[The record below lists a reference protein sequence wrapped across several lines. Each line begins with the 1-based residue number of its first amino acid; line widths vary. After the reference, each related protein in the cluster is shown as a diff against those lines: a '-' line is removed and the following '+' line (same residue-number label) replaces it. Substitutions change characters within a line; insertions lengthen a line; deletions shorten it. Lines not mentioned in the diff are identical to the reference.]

1 MQRALPVAATAH
13 AGAEPRAGIAL
24 DVAGMQHQGRCVPGC
39 AEVPRHD
46 TRGSAGHD
54 GIADAAQC
62 RGASAAHL
70 EHEVVAVHRR
80 Q

>member
-1 MQRALPVAATAH
+1 
-13 AGAEPRAGIAL
+13 
-24 DVAGMQHQGRCVPGC
+24 MQHQGRCVPGC

-54 GIADAAQC
+54 GIADAAQG
-62 RGASAAHL
+62 RGANAAHL